1 MGGRSEG
8 ARICNSRRPDSYV
21 AGREVPCASGPIVV
35 GDGKTLTEIGEK
47 QNREVLAL
55 EMEAYGVYCAARKA
69 SQPRPITF
77 SIKSVCD
84 FADPRKNDAMQNYAS
99 YTSAMTTFEFLRRY
113 ATDLIKT
120 LR

>member
-1 MGGRSEG
+1 M
-8 ARICNSRRPDSYV
+8 
-21 AGREVPCASGPIVV
+21 AGREAPCASGPIVV
-35 GDGKTLTEIGEK
+35 ADGKTLTETREK

-69 SQPRPITF
+69 SQPRPIAF

-84 FADPRKNDAMQNYAS
+84 FADPRKNEAMQKYAS
-99 YTSAMTTFEFLRRY
+99 YTSAMTTFEFLRRH